1 MGNRKD
7 NLIDRQTDRQ
17 TDRQSKFCLFEVEK
31 RIAVDTC

>member
-7 NLIDRQTDRQ
+7 NLI
-17 TDRQSKFCLFEVEK
+17 DRQSKFCLFEVEK